1 MENSILEKY
10 DNIDLMEKRISYLLG
25 ARLRNKDRIKQAIQK
40 QNDIKGRH
48 KKAENWNGVSQIRKW
63 RETR

>member
-40 QNDIKGRH
+40 QNDIKDRH
-48 KKAENWNGVSQIRKW
+48 KAAENWNSVSQIRKW